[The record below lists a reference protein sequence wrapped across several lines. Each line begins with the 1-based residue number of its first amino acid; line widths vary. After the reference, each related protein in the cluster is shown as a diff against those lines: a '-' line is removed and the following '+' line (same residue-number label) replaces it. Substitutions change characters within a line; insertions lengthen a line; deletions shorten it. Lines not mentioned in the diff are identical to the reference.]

1 MLGRTDRRSR
11 LLLLLAGFLVIAGLL
26 AARLAYWQVVRGA
39 DMRADAMAQLE
50 RSVTQ
55 PSVRG
60 DIFDRSGTVV
70 LATTTYRDLLAA
82 YPARIDP
89 DDRERVASELAR
101 ILELDVETAEEVRE
115 TLHRGGEY
123 AVLIRALT
131 RRQSDAVRTA
141 MEDPD
146 PLRRLEW
153 LDLEPQPVRAYPN
166 EGGAPGTT
174 LASRLIGFTN
184 REGEGQYGIEQRF
197 QELLGGRPRVLT
209 AQRDVSGRVIADT
222 ERLVDPGVPGSDI
235 RLTID
240 SRLQLQLEKELY
252 AAWVADKARMTSAV
266 VMDPMTGDI
275 LAWASVPGYDA
286 NDYGRTANED
296 PTILVDPV
304 VSEIYEPGSVMK
316 MFVAAAAYD
325 AGSIDPLTIINDTPN
340 LKFGD
345 EKVSNS
351 DHRGMGPITFE
362 DGIAYSRNIVAARAA
377 RMLGRT
383 IRSSAA
389 SLYGMWD
396 RLGIGRKTGVET
408 SGEVPGLVVDPA
420 TRAWAGIDLANR
432 SFGQGV
438 AVNQLQ
444 LAQSFAAMINGG
456 RLVQPRLVADL
467 AGEALEPPPPAQV
480 LTPEVSKDLRDL
492 MKHVIMSVPWYRE
505 GTAIPEYTVGGKTGT
520 AQIWDTAKGKWMH
533 NVFNFSFIGYV
544 GQSVDRPAAVIAVR
558 IGQAKPHVAGQG
570 VLNLKITS
578 YELFRRIAVDAIE
591 TLDIPPREAPRRD
604 DVNE

>member
-1 MLGRTDRRSR
+1 
-11 LLLLLAGFLVIAGLL
+11 
-26 AARLAYWQVVRGA
+26 
-39 DMRADAMAQLE
+39 
-50 RSVTQ
+50 
-55 PSVRG
+55 
-60 DIFDRSGTVV
+60 
-70 LATTTYRDLLAA
+70 
-82 YPARIDP
+82 
-89 DDRERVASELAR
+89 
-101 ILELDVETAEEVRE
+101 
-115 TLHRGGEY
+115 
-123 AVLIRALT
+123 
-131 RRQSDAVRTA
+131 
-141 MEDPD
+141 
-146 PLRRLEW
+146 
-153 LDLEPQPVRAYPN
+153 
-166 EGGAPGTT
+166 
-174 LASRLIGFTN
+174 
-184 REGEGQYGIEQRF
+184 
-197 QELLGGRPRVLT
+197 
-209 AQRDVSGRVIADT
+209 
-222 ERLVDPGVPGSDI
+222 
-235 RLTID
+235 
-240 SRLQLQLEKELY
+240 
-252 AAWVADKARMTSAV
+252 MTSAV